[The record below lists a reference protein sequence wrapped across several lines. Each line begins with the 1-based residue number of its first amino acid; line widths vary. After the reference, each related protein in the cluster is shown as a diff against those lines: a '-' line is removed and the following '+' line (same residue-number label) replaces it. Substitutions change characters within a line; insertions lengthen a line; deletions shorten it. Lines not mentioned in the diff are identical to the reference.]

1 MLGGGISAS
10 LLRHRG
16 AHAMGTLRRWIYQ
29 LMGRSIPATH
39 RAARPQ
45 TRPPVPKPATEAGE
59 LSLLDE
65 TTNRPKTRHG
75 SAGVNP
81 YSNDAGYSKPH
92 SWERIDHD

>member
-1 MLGGGISAS
+1 
-10 LLRHRG
+10 
-16 AHAMGTLRRWIYQ
+16 MGTLRRWIYQ
-29 LMGRSIPATH
+29 LTGRSRLATDQT
-39 RAARPQ
+39 ARPM
-45 TRPPVPKPATEAGE
+45 TRPPVPKPAAATGE

-65 TTNRPKTRHG
+65 PVNQPRNHHG